1 MNEMLLLFEVVN
13 ILKATFQSMDGREW
27 NMDIVAE
34 VSQSLKESLSHLPL
48 RDNAVNEGL
57 VMSIFNALREDG
69 TISLYSEGGSVFIK
83 YNFTEEELAERAEA
97 LADKEYEADY
107 KKDPNHDV
115 KTPEYTGEWE
125 PIKSGQDYALAFESE
140 AEFDPDN
147 FVYVDVWKAYPDI
160 DAEFIDTF
168 KFHSLQS
175 AKEFA
180 TLNIEPPYRADIYV
194 NEVVS
199 TTVKKK
205 LNY

>member
-69 TISLYSEGGSVFIK
+69 TISLHSEGGSVFIK

-97 LADKEYEADY
+97 LAEAEKKYEADY
-107 KKDPNHDV
+107 KKDPEKN
-115 KTPEYTGEWE
+115 PEYLGEWKPVE
-125 PIKSGQDYALAFESE
+125 SVNDYAVEAQ
-140 AEFDPDN
+140 AEFDPADY
-147 FVYVDVWKAYPDI
+147 VYVDVWKAYPDI

>member
-13 ILKATFQSMDGREW
+13 ILKLTFQSMDGREW
-27 NMDIVAE
+27 NMDIVPE
-34 VSQSLKESLSHLPL
+34 VSQSLKESLAHLPL
-48 RDNAVNEGL
+48 RDNAINEGL

-97 LADKEYEADY
+97 LADEAANHE
-107 KKDPNHDV
+107 DPNHDV
-115 KTPEYTGEWE
+115 KGIDTTGWE
-125 PIKSGQDYALAFESE
+125 PIQSGRDYVLGFDG
-140 AEFDPDN
+140 AEFDPADY
-147 FVYVDVWKAYPDI
+147 VYVDVWKTYPDV
-160 DAEFIDTF
+160 DSEFIDTF
-168 KFHSLQS
+168 KFRSLQS

-180 TLNIEPPYRADIYV
+180 TLNIELPYRADIYV

-199 TTVKKK
+199 TTVKKT